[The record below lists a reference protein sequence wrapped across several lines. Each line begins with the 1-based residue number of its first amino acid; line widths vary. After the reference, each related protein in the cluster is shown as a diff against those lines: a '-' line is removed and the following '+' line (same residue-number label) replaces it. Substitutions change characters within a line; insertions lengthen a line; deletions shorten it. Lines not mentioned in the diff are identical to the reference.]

1 MRQSRPSRT
10 LISLGANLGNAK
22 QTIENAK
29 EAMVDQFGRQQ
40 LRFSRLYKTAAVGG
54 PVGQEDFYNAVAA
67 IESDKSAF
75 EIWQFLHKTE
85 QTLGRHRLKR
95 WEARR
100 IDLDVLLHESQSDS
114 HATFKSERIWTPTF
128 KVPHPRMSMR
138 TFVLTPACDIAA
150 DWIEPVTGQS
160 LEMLSTRLDRLSLT
174 SQMPRLLLTCESEA
188 TLDSLVKSLGRAD
201 PSFGISKESQPIV
214 FRNDHTWIV
223 TCLLPTIQAASA
235 DGYSFQSTRATI
247 IDRLL
252 GLQSSRSTHFFDH
265 WMHICRSPDPSI
277 SHWEDY
283 CRPWAEVL
291 GMIDQ
296 DSDTM
301 SVVTHD
307 FDPVKNTPPYLLA
320 ADDLDWAA
328 HELIAATDAMT
339 CPIQPCGAL

>member
-29 EAMVDQFGRQQ
+29 EAMIEQFGRQQ
-40 LRFSRLYKTAAVGG
+40 LQFSRLYKTAAVGG
-54 PVGQEDFYNAVAA
+54 PAGQEDFYNAVAM

-75 EIWQFLHKTE
+75 EVWQFLHKTE
-85 QTLGRHRLKR
+85 QSLGRHRLKR

-114 HATFKSERIWTPTF
+114 GLSFNSERIWTPTF

-160 LEMLSTRLDRLSLT
+160 VEMLSTRLDRLSFPGQL
-174 SQMPRLLLTCESEA
+174 PRLLLTCESAA
-188 TLDSLVKSLGRAD
+188 TLDSLVKSLASAE
-201 PSFGISKESQPIV
+201 PSIHVSEEFPPTV
-214 FRNDHTWIV
+214 YRNDSPWIV
-223 TCLLPTIQAASA
+223 TCLLPTIHAASI
-235 DGYSFQSTRATI
+235 DGDSLRSTHAMI

-252 GLQSSRSTHFFDH
+252 SLQTSHAKHGFDH

-296 DSDTM
+296 DSGVLSLNTY
-301 SVVTHD
+301 D
-307 FDPVKNTPPYLLA
+307 FNPVRHTPPYLLA
-320 ADDLDWAA
+320 ADDFDWAA
-328 HELIAATDAMT
+328 HELIAATNAMT
-339 CPIQPCGAL
+339 CPIQPCGEL